1 MNKKVK
7 KSSAENASV
16 EIVKKMMKKHGPGF
30 MSDYLDLKKDKPL
43 YAGLCYY
50 LGDSKLTPLFSNAQ
64 KAIDFVEITREYVD
78 EMRDVKV
85 KIVKVSLV

>member
-1 MNKKVK
+1 METKKK
-7 KSSAENASV
+7 QSPRKESIK
-16 EIVKKMMKKHGPGF
+16 IVNEMMIKYGPSF

-50 LGDSKLTPLFSNAQ
+50 LGETKITPLFSSAQ
-64 KAIDFVEITREYVD
+64 KAMDFVEITREYVD